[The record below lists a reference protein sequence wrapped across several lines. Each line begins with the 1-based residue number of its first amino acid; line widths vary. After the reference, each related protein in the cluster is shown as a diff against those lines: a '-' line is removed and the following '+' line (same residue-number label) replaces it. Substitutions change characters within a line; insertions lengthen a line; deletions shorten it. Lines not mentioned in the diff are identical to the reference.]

1 MTEPSPHTLADE
13 FAAALNWWRDA
24 GVDHDYS
31 DDVTDWLAAPEAQS
45 PVEQQ
50 PPAQKRKTAPAP
62 PPPPKKIGGDC
73 SNWPRDL
80 SAFQEWFATD
90 NSVDDGGAFP
100 AVRPTGAPGAELMVL
115 VPEPEENDRDALLS
129 GPQGRLLKGILQAA
143 GIPADQVY
151 IAAVLR
157 RHTPMPD
164 WADLRGAGLGDVVH
178 HHILL
183 AAPKRLLTFGRS
195 IPSLLGNDT
204 AQGSVIL
211 QNINHD
217 GRSIAAM
224 GASSLS
230 ELLRSASRRQRFWQR
245 WLEWTDS

>member
-1 MTEPSPHTLADE
+1 MTEPSPSTLADE
-13 FAAALNWWRDA
+13 FAAALDWWRDA

-31 DDVTDWLAAPEAQS
+31 DDVTDWLAAPEAPL

-50 PPAQKRKTAPAP
+50 PPASKKKAVPTP
-62 PPPPKKIGGDC
+62 PPAPKKIGGDRA
-73 SNWPRDL
+73 SWPSEL
-80 SAFQEWFATD
+80 AAFQQWFAANNTL
-90 NSVDDGGAFP
+90 DDGGAFP
-100 AVRPTGAPGAELMVL
+100 AVPPKGAQGAELMVL
-115 VPEPEENDRDALLS
+115 VPEPEENDRDTLLS

-143 GIPADQVY
+143 GISADQVY

-164 WADLRGAGLGDVVH
+164 WADLRSAGLGDVVH

-195 IPSLLGNDT
+195 IPPLLGNDT

-211 QNINHD
+211 QNINHQ
-217 GRSIAAM
+217 GGSIPAM
-224 GASSLS
+224 GAGSLS